1 MYKHKEYNTG
11 ICNMDR
17 NVSNSDLPENIL
29 PKRRNKVTII
39 TYNTYKFLTRIKTTK
54 IIKHKIQEKKKKKKK
69 P

>member
-39 TYNTYKFLTRIKTTK
+39 TYNTYKSLTRIK
-54 IIKHKIQEKKKKKKK
+54 Q
-69 P
+69 PRL